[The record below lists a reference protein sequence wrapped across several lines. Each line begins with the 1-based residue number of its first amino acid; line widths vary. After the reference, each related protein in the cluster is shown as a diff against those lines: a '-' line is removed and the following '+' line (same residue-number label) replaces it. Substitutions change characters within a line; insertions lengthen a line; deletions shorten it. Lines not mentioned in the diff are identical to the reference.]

1 MKKILQE
8 IKKTKSDRLVSI
20 SYVNEDEGVSIYYH
34 FADKTPKFKE
44 IKIEIGNEKEVES
57 ITPIHPNAAILEGEI
72 TEMYGIKFPGN
83 PYSGKRI
90 FLEEK

>member
-1 MKKILQE
+1 MKKIIPQF
-8 IKKTKSDRLVSI
+8 KKTKSERLVSI
-20 SYVNEDEGVSIYYH
+20 SYLKEEEGVFIYYH
-34 FADKTPKFKE
+34 FANKTPKFRE

-57 ITPIHPNAAILEGEI
+57 IISIHPNAAILEGEV